1 MFVLVIMS
9 HGQRG
14 DIILDVDKNPVDLV
28 KVYNLLSPAK
38 FPAMAGKPKMVI
50 VQACSGGKKLV
61 GYHIYAFNNLYFP
74 WLNDNIASMSIHQAT
89 YMLFPYALA
98 NSLSACS
105 A

>member
-1 MFVLVIMS
+1 MDDFITFQKEIYREVEEETQIEAHKDLGMFVLVIMS

-50 VQACSGGKKLV
+50 IQACSGGKKLV
-61 GYHIYAFNNLYFP
+61 GYHIYAFNNL
-74 WLNDNIASMSIHQAT
+74 
-89 YMLFPYALA
+89 
-98 NSLSACS
+98 
-105 A
+105 